1 MPVVLV
7 VDDGA
12 ANRDLIKLFLSA
24 IDCEV
29 QLTADGPTALAL
41 IESAPPDLV
50 LLDVRMPRMD
60 GYEVC
65 RRIKAMPQGRLLPV
79 VMITGLSQTA
89 HRVAA
94 LEAGADDFMSKPV
107 DGAELIARVRSA
119 LRLKELYNTLD
130 SAEHVIFSLATAVEA
145 KDAFT
150 ERHTQRVGESARLL
164 GRRMGLSDSLLDT
177 LYRGGIIHDIG
188 KIGVSDSIL
197 HKPGPLDQIEIP
209 QMQAH
214 VEIGEN
220 IVRPLQS
227 TSGLLPIIRHH
238 HERFDG
244 SGYPDGLR
252 GREIPRAARIV
263 SVCDA
268 FDALVNDRPYRTRR
282 STEEAIAVLRAGA
295 GTQWDPETVDLL
307 TSELPAI
314 QHLGAA

>member
-1 MPVVLV
+1 VLV

-12 ANRDLIKLFLSA
+12 AIREMIASYLA
-24 IDCEV
+24 QIDCDVRQAE
-29 QLTADGPTALAL
+29 DGAAALAM
-41 IESAPPDLV
+41 IELAPPDLV

-65 RRIKAMPQGRLLPV
+65 RRIKAMPRGRLLPV
-79 VMITGLSQTA
+79 VMITGLSQTT
-89 HRVAA
+89 HRIMA
-94 LEAGADDFMSKPV
+94 LEAGADDFMAKPV
-107 DGAELIARVRSA
+107 EGAELIARVRSA

-130 SAEHVIFSLATAVEA
+130 GAEHVIFSLATAVEA

-164 GRRMGLSDSLLDT
+164 GRRFGLPEPVLDT
-177 LYRGGIIHDIG
+177 LYRGGMIHDIG
-188 KIGVSDSIL
+188 KIGVADSIL
-197 HKPGPLDQIEIP
+197 HKPGPLDPIEVP

-214 VEIGEN
+214 VAIGEN
-220 IVRPLQS
+220 IVRPLRS
-227 TSGLLPIIRHH
+227 TFELLPIIRHH

-244 SGYPDGLR
+244 LGYPDGLR
-252 GREIPRAARIV
+252 AREIPRIARIV

-268 FDALVNDRPYRTRR
+268 FDALINDRPYRSRR

-295 GTQWDPETVDLL
+295 GTQWDPETVDMLA
-307 TSELPAI
+307 SELPTI